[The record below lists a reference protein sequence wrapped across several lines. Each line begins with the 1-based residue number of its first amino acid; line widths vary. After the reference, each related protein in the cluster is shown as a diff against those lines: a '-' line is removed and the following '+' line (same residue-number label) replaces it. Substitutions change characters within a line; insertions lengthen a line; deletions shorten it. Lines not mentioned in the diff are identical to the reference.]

1 MARMKNLQKS
11 GTEMFAMDKKPGM
24 VESWGDLVVYFIS
37 VILIVAFLIGL
48 FWAADILTGFTDW
61 LVEII

>member
-1 MARMKNLQKS
+1 
-11 GTEMFAMDKKPGM
+11 MDKKPGM